1 MDKNTKISTEEE
13 LKQQKHFFEQMFL
26 QSSVSTQILDKDGWC
41 LRINP
46 KLTEI
51 FGVKPENIEGGKYN
65 IFQDKEIQRTVAH
78 EHLKKVFEKGTSE
91 EWEVLFDIGY
101 AAESQ
106 NIKVAEKKK
115 VWYKTW
121 AYPIFDI
128 DGNLENVIVQ
138 HLDITQQKELEA
150 SLMEATERMNQA
162 QKFAKLGS
170 WTWYIKTNKLEWS
183 DEMYRIFEIDKK
195 DFTGNLSDVIQK
207 SIHPDDRKKV
217 EESNKS
223 VAEEGKPIPVEYRIV
238 LKNGNTKVVYA
249 EAGEL
254 KKDSKGNPLLL
265 RGVVQDIT
273 DRKNTEK
280 KLQETIHDL
289 EQINRAFVDR
299 ELKMIELKDKIKD
312 LEN

>member
-41 LRINP
+41 LKINP

-51 FGVKPENIEGGKYN
+51 FGVKPEDIEGRKYN

-78 EHLKKVFEKGTSE
+78 EHLKKVFKKGTSE

-106 NIKVAEKKK
+106 NIKVEEKKK

-138 HLDITQQKELEA
+138 HLDITQQKELEV
-150 SLMEATERMNQA
+150 SLREATEKMNQA

-183 DEMYRIFEIDKK
+183 DEMYNIFGIKK
-195 DFTGNLSDVIQK
+195 SKFTGNLADVIQS

-223 VAEEGKPIPVEYRIV
+223 VIEKGEPIPVDYRIISKDGKEKIV
-238 LKNGNTKVVYA
+238 HA
-249 EAGEL
+249 EAGVLE
-254 KKDSKGNPLLL
+254 KDKDGKPHIL
-265 RGVVQDIT
+265 RGIVQDIT
-273 DRKNTEK
+273 DRVKIEK
-280 KLQETIHDL
+280 QLKENVENL
-289 EQINRAFVDR
+289 EKINKAFVNR
-299 ELKMIELKDKIKD
+299 ELKMIELKKKIKE
-312 LEN
+312 LS